1 MVLPIIVQLA
11 RRRHVSSPS
20 GLALPLRLI
29 LVLDSF
35 NTVCTRART
44 RGGKRLQNARMKCV
58 R

>member
-44 RGGKRLQNARMKCV
+44 RGGKVCKTRE
-58 R
+58 